1 MNHAHPLRALSAIVL
16 WFMLAASVAA
26 QGVELKSGAQVW
38 SGSASTSSQPST
50 VRFDAL
56 RDATPEWKT
65 IRAEGV
71 RKDSARYSLL
81 WSQMNDRIRAACQKA
96 AEDAARDCVV
106 TAGDIKNANGLNVA
120 DLTADVVRKLESGA
134 FAS

>member
-16 WFMLAASVAA
+16 WFMLAAGVTA

-38 SGSASTSSQPST
+38 SGSASTCSQPST

-106 TAGDIKNANGLNVA
+106 TVGDIKNANGLSVA